1 MAYDDIVPL
10 SWNSFIAH
18 SRVILVLWQLC
29 SFIVRI
35 RFVENGFLDS
45 FVALSIEKH
54 INAKLGNEFI
64 ICAKKKFDRR

>member
-45 FVALSIEKH
+45 LVALSIVGA
-54 INAKLGNEFI
+54 NV
-64 ICAKKKFDRR
+64 